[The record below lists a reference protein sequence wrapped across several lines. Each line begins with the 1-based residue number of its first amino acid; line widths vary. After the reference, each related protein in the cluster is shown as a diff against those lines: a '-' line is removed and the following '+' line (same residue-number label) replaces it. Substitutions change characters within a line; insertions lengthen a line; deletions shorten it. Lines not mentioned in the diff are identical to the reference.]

1 MTATATDT
9 KITTTTTTPTIQ
21 TRRRSQKR
29 SNKIN
34 HDIIASRLETTTTT
48 TTKKYFYP
56 FVVTKMNKMMMV
68 IFAGG
73 LLLLLLLLLVS
84 SEVCI
89 IGMGGGRGGK
99 DDYDHGKND
108 IDICHDNYTTT
119 TTTTNNNNNNGPFS
133 IMMVVEAT
141 AAAATTTAAFTTTA
155 ANMKK
160 KKRFPHSTPNNNNNN
175 HNQKLSYNHIW
186 LDLVE
191 ERRTLTATRRTVT
204 SPSPFALLLSSSS
217 SSSSS
222 PSESRR
228 RNLTTNSGAD
238 QMSPSS
244 NRGVD
249 MVAIRVNDDGSK
261 SASKSSGGRNR
272 DEIYDDDDDDGCL
285 VEERPTKHV
294 ARERQPPF
302 PSSSYSDAQE
312 EEEGLTY
319 NYISFIDQSILK
331 TYSQQT
337 RLIEPR
343 RYALPEQFETK
354 NANVEPT
361 IDDVAMPQTNY
372 GPIARLF
379 AWNGLP
385 ARAVVG
391 SASYLVFPYIIEWL
405 DTSTELS
412 KLVDSFLPGISIVL
426 GTYFSLTISILYDR
440 QTRLTEAVN
449 LECSQLALTLINLL
463 HLFESTDEEAAVEGA
478 QCVADQVR
486 VLVHDNRGRETMGV
500 VYSDPYARL
509 LRLLKDY
516 SGTDR
521 CTSLVNDA
529 YLLADL
535 HGNVGKLFQL
545 RTDRL
550 TVESLALAP
559 THFDVMTFL
568 SGLLLAG
575 FALGTVSTATEDGV
589 ASETAQVLF
598 AGLVVCY
605 TIFYEMAFDLNRPFD
620 GIYQIRRSGAAMH
633 LLQIKQIVT
642 THPVLKNRVDF
653 EAIEEDEGE
662 AGECDGDCQRRK
674 ARIWYN

>member
-1 MTATATDT
+1 MATTTPKRRGRSIIDHLAGPVETTATTVTATTATAKMT
-9 KITTTTTTPTIQ
+9 KYLVNLVVIGGLLLLLCSSSIGGG
-21 TRRRSQKR
+21 RGY
-29 SNKIN
+29 
-34 HDIIASRLETTTTT
+34 HDDDYDDDKVNGIDGRHDNNISFFSIVVIAATAFTTTTT
-48 TTKKYFYP
+48 TT
-56 FVVTKMNKMMMV
+56 T
-68 IFAGG
+68 
-73 LLLLLLLLLVS
+73 S
-84 SEVCI
+84 
-89 IGMGGGRGGK
+89 
-99 DDYDHGKND
+99 
-108 IDICHDNYTTT
+108 
-119 TTTTNNNNNNGPFS
+119 
-133 IMMVVEAT
+133 
-141 AAAATTTAAFTTTA
+141 
-155 ANMKK
+155 
-160 KKRFPHSTPNNNNNN
+160 KRFLHSPNNNNR
-175 HNQKLSYNHIW
+175 NQQKISHHW
-186 LDLVE
+186 LDLIE
-191 ERRTLTATRRTVT
+191 KRRTPTRTVT
-204 SPSPFALLLSSSS
+204 RTSPSSLSSSS
-217 SSSSS
+217 SSSS
-222 PSESRR
+222 ESRR
-228 RNLTTNSGAD
+228 RNLTANSGD
-238 QMSPSS
+238 RMSPTTTK
-244 NRGVD
+244 GVD
-249 MVAIRVNDDGSK
+249 MVAIRANNNNGD
-261 SASKSSGGRNR
+261 RR
-272 DEIYDDDDDDGCL
+272 DIDDDDCL

-302 PSSSYSDAQE
+302 PSSAYSDVQE

-372 GPIARLF
+372 GPVARLF

-385 ARAVVG
+385 ARTVVG
-391 SASYLVFPYIIEWL
+391 SASYLVFPYIIELL

-463 HLFESTDEEAAVEGA
+463 HLFENTDEDAAVEGA

-516 SGTDR
+516 SNTDI

-535 HGNVGKLFQL
+535 HGNVGRLFQL

-568 SGLLLAG
+568 CGLLLAG
-575 FALGTVSTATEDGV
+575 FALGTVATATQDGV
-589 ASETAQVLF
+589 PSETAQVLF

-642 THPVLKNRVDF
+642 THPVLKDRVDF
-653 EAIEEDEGE
+653 EAIGEDDGE

>member
-1 MTATATDT
+1 M
-9 KITTTTTTPTIQ
+9 
-21 TRRRSQKR
+21 
-29 SNKIN
+29 
-34 HDIIASRLETTTTT
+34 
-48 TTKKYFYP
+48 
-56 FVVTKMNKMMMV
+56 
-68 IFAGG
+68 
-73 LLLLLLLLLVS
+73 
-84 SEVCI
+84 
-89 IGMGGGRGGK
+89 
-99 DDYDHGKND
+99 
-108 IDICHDNYTTT
+108 TTT
-119 TTTTNNNNNNGPFS
+119 TTTTNSRGRSIIDHLSGSVETTTKHLVNLVVIGGLLLLLCSVSIGGRGSDDKGNGIDGRYDNNKSFS
-133 IMMVVEAT
+133 IVV
-141 AAAATTTAAFTTTA
+141 TTATAFTTTT
-155 ANMKK
+155 KTT
-160 KKRFPHSTPNNNNNN
+160 KRFLHSPNNNEKIS
-175 HNQKLSYNHIW
+175 HHW
-186 LDLVE
+186 LDLAE
-191 ERRTLTATRRTVT
+191 ERRTQPSRTVT
-204 SPSPFALLLSSSS
+204 RTSSSSSSLSSSS
-217 SSSSS
+217 SSSS
-222 PSESRR
+222 ESRR
-228 RNLTTNSGAD
+228 RNLTANSGD
-238 QMSPSS
+238 KISPTTT
-244 NRGVD
+244 NGVD
-249 MVAIRVNDDGSK
+249 MVAMRAN
-261 SASKSSGGRNR
+261 NNNNN
-272 DEIYDDDDDDGCL
+272 DDDDDCL
-285 VEERPTKHV
+285 VEERPMKHV

-302 PSSSYSDAQE
+302 PSSAYSDVQE

-372 GPIARLF
+372 GPVARLF

-385 ARAVVG
+385 ARTVVG
-391 SASYLVFPYIIEWL
+391 SASYLVFPYIIELL

-463 HLFESTDEEAAVEGA
+463 HLFENTDEDAAVEGA

-516 SGTDR
+516 SNTDI

-535 HGNVGKLFQL
+535 HGNVGRLFQL

-568 SGLLLAG
+568 CGLLLAG
-575 FALGTVSTATEDGV
+575 FALGTVATATQDGV
-589 ASETAQVLF
+589 PSETAQVLF

-642 THPVLKNRVDF
+642 THPVLKDRVDF
-653 EAIEEDEGE
+653 EAIGEDDGE